1 VTIVATTTDTA
12 YTVTGLTRGTNY
24 TFTIKAFNG
33 TYESTGYSISART
46 NTVPGMPVGLKAT
59 VVDGQIILSFIITD
73 NGGSAITKYIVSL
86 MTTGDV
92 WTAYTYPNTSTSSA
106 GPIVINLMT
115 TLLTNGA
122 RIPSTDILTKIKYY
136 FRVVAY
142 NALYPTDPG
151 VTTNYDVSAIII
163 VAPEKPTG
171 ITLLPNASV
180 KTTLDISWT
189 APLDKGGDT
198 DNNIGYVIQYS
209 TMIGD
214 PNTSKIWIFYNAISN
229 PIKNA
234 LKTTATNLRLNTT
247 YFFRI
252 YAVNSF
258 GMISDA
264 SMISNITTPTN

>member
-1 VTIVATTTDTA
+1 
-12 YTVTGLTRGTNY
+12 
-24 TFTIKAFNG
+24 
-33 TYESTGYSISART
+33 
-46 NTVPGMPVGLKAT
+46 
-59 VVDGQIILSFIITD
+59 
-73 NGGSAITKYIVSL
+73 
-86 MTTGDV
+86 
-92 WTAYTYPNTSTSSA
+92 
-106 GPIVINLMT
+106 MT

-142 NALYPTDPG
+142 NAMYPTDAG

-163 VAPEKPTG
+163 VAPQKPTG
-171 ITLLPNASV
+171 LTLLNDPSV
-180 KTTLDISWT
+180 KTTLHISWT
-189 APLDKGGDT
+189 APTDTGGDT

-214 PNTSKIWIFYNAISN
+214 ANTSKIWIFYNAISN

-234 LKTTATNLRLNTT
+234 LKTTATGLRPETN

-264 SMISNITTPTN
+264 SLISNISIPKN